1 MGRAG
6 SSFLASGWGNKGR
19 RLRFSESRSLEEW
32 SCGAGVPI
40 CQRDLCSSAAA
51 TSEGPRRLDGS
62 PGQSWL
68 PEPAAVPGSTPMR
81 AAAIQEGAAFL
92 PSSHLLDPC
101 VSVPCVSAGK
111 RRRCF
116 QSPSTSVK
124 QTVEEWY
131 GGRDS
136 LLLKGKRLTWCPGG
150 LTACPT
156 RLASTAPQG
165 ARRAMR
171 L

>member
-51 TSEGPRRLDGS
+51 TSEGSRRLDGS

-81 AAAIQEGAAFL
+81 AAAIQEGAAFFL
-92 PSSHLLDPC
+92 PT
-101 VSVPCVSAGK
+101 
-111 RRRCF
+111 F
-116 QSPSTSVK
+116 QSPSRSLCVCTLCVSWKKEKVFPEP
-124 QTVEEWY
+124 QHQCQADC
-131 GGRDS
+131 GRVVWGERQSLTKGQEADLVPWWSHGLPDS
-136 LLLKGKRLTWCPGG
+136 
-150 LTACPT
+150 ACC
-156 RLASTAPQG
+156 S
-165 ARRAMR
+165 
-171 L
+171 